1 MASAADLRAAH
12 WLRQLKTHEQTSEC
26 GSGVTTMGQKR
37 TLAITATYM
46 KLTEMRKI
54 CAACA
59 AGVQRLI
66 VV

>member
-1 MASAADLRAAH
+1 MS
-12 WLRQLKTHEQTSEC
+12 LKGH
-26 GSGVTTMGQKR
+26 KR
-37 TLAITATYM
+37 TLAITAIYM